1 VLTSVGTAFAAVTI
15 AVKGASAAQA
25 AYNAVMSLSPFGAV
39 AIALTALTT
48 GVIAYGIATR
58 DVFEPT
64 QHLTDA
70 ELELLD
76 AANQAA
82 EAFDSQREATEKTM
96 SGIDAQMGHVSD
108 LATELQGLAD
118 ASGNVQEKDR
128 ARVEFILGQLNEAL
142 GTEYE
147 MVDGVIQQYDTLT
160 ESIEEVIQKKTANA
174 LLEAANAD
182 YITALQN
189 EATAYEAVELA
200 QKNYDAQ
207 LDLTQEK
214 YQTYLEKN
222 KEYQDAI
229 VSGLYDA
236 DSLATFKQKAQDAQ
250 DIYEKE
256 MGTLGEL
263 QATLYET
270 QDAYRDYRDTILN
283 YEDAQVAALEGSYQ
297 EAQDI
302 LL

>member
-1 VLTSVGTAFAAVTI
+1 
-15 AVKGASAAQA
+15 
-25 AYNAVMSLSPFGAV
+25 
-39 AIALTALTT
+39 
-48 GVIAYGIATR
+48 
-58 DVFEPT
+58 
-64 QHLTDA
+64 
-70 ELELLD
+70 
-76 AANQAA
+76 
-82 EAFDSQREATEKTM
+82 
-96 SGIDAQMGHVSD
+96 
-108 LATELQGLAD
+108 
-118 ASGNVQEKDR
+118 
-128 ARVEFILGQLNEAL
+128 
-142 GTEYE
+142 
-147 MVDGVIQQYDTLT
+147 
-160 ESIEEVIQKKTANA
+160 
-174 LLEAANAD
+174 
-182 YITALQN
+182 
-189 EATAYEAVELA
+189 
-200 QKNYDAQ
+200 KNYDAQ

-302 LL
+302 LLGKKNAYEDYSAN